1 MNDIFFISSGT
12 VVEYT
17 HFTDSG
23 LQNITV
29 IYCPTQNVNMSLHG
43 VKSTGY
49 DSENLTYEYHYLF
62 RLHS

>member
-1 MNDIFFISSGT
+1 MNDIFFVSSGT

-29 IYCPTQNVNMSLHG
+29 IYCPTQNVNMSRG
-43 VKSTGY
+43 
-49 DSENLTYEYHYLF
+49 EEYKL
-62 RLHS
+62 R